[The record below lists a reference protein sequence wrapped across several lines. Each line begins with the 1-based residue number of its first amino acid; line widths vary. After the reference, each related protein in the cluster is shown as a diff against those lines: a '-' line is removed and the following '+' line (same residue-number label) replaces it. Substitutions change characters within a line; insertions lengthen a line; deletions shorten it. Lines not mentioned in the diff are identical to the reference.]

1 MPRQRQRVC
10 LQDGLKL
17 DLNRLIRQG
26 AVRPGFST
34 EPYLIQWTRR
44 GEVIAFV
51 LITANLCD
59 PATSWLRIQA
69 PTIDQKI
76 TLISCA
82 RHFGG
87 RQWYFFCP
95 ITHRRASVLWMP
107 PGAKEFCSRQTWGK
121 KVAYRSQFQTIY
133 NRGHAGKAK
142 IKARLI
148 GDLDPDDWELP
159 PKPKWMRQR
168 TYDRLVERFE
178 AYDDMTYPDDSTLF
192 ALAAKLMRRC
202 GHD

>member
-1 MPRQRQRVC
+1 MPRNRQRVC
-10 LQDGLKL
+10 LQDGLSL
-17 DLNRLIRQG
+17 NLNRLIRRG
-26 AVRPGFST
+26 VVRPGFST
-34 EPYLIQWTRR
+34 GPYVIQRIR
-44 GEVIAFV
+44 SGEVIGFA

-69 PTIDQKI
+69 PSIDQQI
-76 TLISCA
+76 TLVSCP

-87 RQWYFFCP
+87 RQWYFVCP

-107 PGAKEFCSRQTWGK
+107 PGAKEFCSRQAWGR

-168 TYDRLVERFE
+168 TYNRLVERFE

-192 ALAAKLMRRC
+192 ALAARLMRRVR
-202 GHD
+202 

>member
-1 MPRQRQRVC
+1 VPRNRQRVC

-26 AVRPGFST
+26 AVRPGLNT
-34 EPYLIQWTRR
+34 EPYVIQWTRS
-44 GEVIAFV
+44 GEVIALV

-69 PTIDQKI
+69 PSVDQRI
-76 TLISCA
+76 NLVSRP

-87 RQWYFFCP
+87 RQWYFICP
-95 ITHRRASVLWMP
+95 FENKRASVLWMP
-107 PGAKEFCSRQTWGK
+107 PGAKEFRSRQAWDG
-121 KVAYRSQFQTIY
+121 KVAYKSQFQSVY

-148 GDLDPDDWELP
+148 GDLDPDDWEMP
-159 PKPKWMRQR
+159 PKPKWMRWR
-168 TYDRLVERFE
+168 TYKRLEERFE
-178 AYDDMTYPDDSTLF
+178 AYDDMTYPDDSTLC
-192 ALAAKLMRRC
+192 ALAAKLTRRPR
-202 GHD
+202 

>member
-1 MPRQRQRVC
+1 MPRYRRRAC

-17 DLNRLIRQG
+17 DLNLLIRQG

-34 EPYLIQWTRR
+34 GPGLLQWTRSEE
-44 GEVIAFV
+44 EVIASAV
-51 LITANLCD
+51 ITANLCD

-69 PTIDQKI
+69 PSVDQRI
-76 TLISCA
+76 ILVSRP

-87 RQWYFFCP
+87 RQWYFICP
-95 ITHRRASVLWMP
+95 FENKRASVLWMP
-107 PGAKEFCSRQTWGK
+107 PGAKEFRSRHAWDGN
-121 KVAYRSQFQTIY
+121 VAYRSQFQSVY

-159 PKPKWMRQR
+159 PKPKWMRWR
-168 TYDRLVERFE
+168 TYKRLEERFE
-178 AYDDMTYPDDSTLF
+178 AYDDMTYPDDSALC
-192 ALAAKLMRRC
+192 ALAAKLMRRVR
-202 GHD
+202 

>member
-1 MPRQRQRVC
+1 
-10 LQDGLKL
+10 L

-26 AVRPGFST
+26 TVQPGFST
-34 EPYLIQWTRR
+34 RPSLIQWTRS
-44 GEVIAFV
+44 GEVIAFA

-59 PATSWLRIQA
+59 PATSWLHIQA
-69 PTIDQKI
+69 PNIDQRI
-76 TLISCA
+76 TLVSCP

-87 RQWYFFCP
+87 RQWYFVCP
-95 ITHRRASVLWMP
+95 VTHRRASVLWMP
-107 PGAKEFCSRQTWGK
+107 PGAKEFCSRQALGR

-148 GDLDPDDWELP
+148 GDLDPEEWDLP
-159 PKPKWMRQR
+159 PKPKWMRRR

-178 AYDDMTYPDDSTLF
+178 AYDEMTYPDDSALC
-192 ALAAKLMRRC
+192 ALAAKLKRRSR
-202 GHD
+202 